1 MMARPLSSMR
11 LAALAAALA
20 PALVLVGCGT
30 APQQETAAP
39 APVPAK
45 PAAKPQPREPGVP
58 VLPPAGSGRGGYYQ
72 DDGPGENPPPN
83 LMATPDAEVRNDPP
97 LPRANREYV
106 VFGKTYRPITD
117 PNQPFVQKGLGTWYG
132 KKFHGQRTSS
142 GELYDMYKMT
152 AAHPTLPIPSY
163 ARVTNLDNG
172 NQVVVRIN
180 DRGPFHST
188 RIIDVSYTAAL
199 KLGLLGKG
207 SHMLEVVRILPAEA
221 EKLAAASKSGAK
233 PATVLRP
240 QAPAPQREPAQMAA
254 LLYPPPPG
262 AGPAA
267 ALAVPSAGVAGQGVA
282 APAGSMALA
291 PSTSPAAPAAPGAAA
306 SSTALAPS
314 ASAAAT
320 APSPAATA
328 AGQAIA
334 ATAMPSAAPGKAAA
348 TAGTSFASPAGQTAS
363 ATGGIMLAGG
373 ANPPAAGAIVPV
385 IAAAPAKGGF
395 YLQLGAYA
403 KPENAEAARA
413 KVAMESGLSG
423 LEVVPSGA
431 VLRLYGGPFGT
442 RQEAEQAMLALP
454 ASLGLKPLVI
464 QR

>member
-1 MMARPLSSMR
+1 MAPVWHRLPSLR
-11 LAALAAALA
+11 LAALAAALV
-20 PALVLVGCGT
+20 PALALVGCGT
-30 APQQETAAP
+30 APLQQETA
-39 APVPAK
+39 VHGPAK
-45 PAAKPQPREPGVP
+45 PAGKPQREPGVP

-72 DDGPGENPPPN
+72 DDGPGDNPPPN

-97 LPRANREYV
+97 IPRANKEYA

-117 PNQPFVQKGLGTWYG
+117 PDQPFVQRGLGTWYG

-199 KLGLLGKG
+199 KLGLLDKG

-221 EKLAAASKSGAK
+221 GQLAASNKGGSK

-240 QAPAPQREPAQMAA
+240 QAPAPQREPAQVAA
-254 LLYPPPPG
+254 LLYPAPPAP
-262 AGPAA
+262 APAA
-267 ALAVPSAGVAGQGVA
+267 AGTAVQPAPAEAAQPAVVAVPAVA
-282 APAGSMALA
+282 APAV
-291 PSTSPAAPAAPGAAA
+291 T
-306 SSTALAPS
+306 
-314 ASAAAT
+314 
-320 APSPAATA
+320 PAAT
-328 AGQAIA
+328 
-334 ATAMPSAAPGKAAA
+334 
-348 TAGTSFASPAGQTAS
+348 PAG
-363 ATGGIMLAGG
+363 GVMLAGG
-373 ANPPAAGAIVPV
+373 AHAPAGGAIVPAV
-385 IAAAPAKGGF
+385 ATVAARGGF
-395 YLQLGAYA
+395 YLQLGAYG

-413 KVAMESGLSG
+413 KVAMESGLEG
-423 LEVVPSGA
+423 LEVVPSGS
-431 VLRLYGGPFGT
+431 VLRLYGGPFTT
-442 RQEAEQAMLALP
+442 RQEAEKAMQALP